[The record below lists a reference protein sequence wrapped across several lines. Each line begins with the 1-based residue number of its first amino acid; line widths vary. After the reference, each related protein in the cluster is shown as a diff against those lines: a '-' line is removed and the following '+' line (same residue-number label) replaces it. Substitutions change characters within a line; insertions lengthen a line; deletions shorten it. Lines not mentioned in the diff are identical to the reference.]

1 MSKTA
6 FLFSGQGAQTV
17 GMMKDIAD
25 ASEDARLVFE
35 TADRVLGRS
44 ISKLC
49 FDGSQEELNLTHN
62 TQPCMLA
69 AELAAL
75 AALNE
80 KGIKPDVVAGFS
92 LGEYAA
98 LVAAGVI
105 TLEDAFRIIQIRADA
120 MQNACPVGKG
130 AMAAITKQDA
140 ATVQTLCDEAEGY
153 VVPVNYNCP
162 GQIVVSGEAEAV
174 DQVCALAKSRK
185 IRAIKLSVS
194 VPSHCALMAPAAE
207 KLAETFKTVDFQI
220 PVLPCYSDV
229 DAQPYTQ
236 DTDVASQLCKQVQ
249 SPVLWEQVMRNM
261 YADGVRA
268 FVEIGPGSTLTSFVK
283 KTLENVEMFSVNSLE
298 GLLDYSKCSLSR
310 GIRC

>member
-1 MSKTA
+1 MSNTA

-25 ASEDARLVFE
+25 ASEAARAVFE

-44 ISKLC
+44 ISKIC
-49 FDGSQEELNLTHN
+49 FEGPQEELNLTHN

-69 AELAAL
+69 AELATF
-75 AALNE
+75 AAL
-80 KGIKPDVVAGFS
+80 KAQGIEPDVVAGFS

-120 MQNACPVGKG
+120 MQDACPVGKG

-162 GQIVVSGEAEAV
+162 GQIVVSGESEAV

-194 VPSHCALMAPAAE
+194 VPSHCALMSPAAS
-207 KLAETFKTVDFQI
+207 KLAETFKTIDFHTPI
-220 PVLPCYSDV
+220 LPCYSDV
-229 DAQPYTQ
+229 DAQPYAQ
-236 DTDVASQLCKQVQ
+236 NADVADQLCRQVQ

-261 YADGVRA
+261 YADGVRT
-268 FVEIGPGSTLTSFVK
+268 FVEIGPGTTLSKFVA
-283 KTLENVEMFSVNSLE
+283 KTIENARIYSINSQENFEEFLRDME
-298 GLLDYSKCSLSR
+298 DA
-310 GIRC
+310 

>member
-25 ASEDARLVFE
+25 ASEAARAVFE

-49 FDGSQEELNLTHN
+49 FEGPQGDLNLTHN

-69 AELAAL
+69 AELATF
-75 AALNE
+75 AALKE
-80 KGIKPDVVAGFS
+80 KGIEPDVVAGFS

-105 TLEDAFRIIQIRADA
+105 MLEDAFRIIQIRADA
-120 MQNACPVGKG
+120 MQDACPVGKG

-140 ATVQTLCDEAEGY
+140 ATVQALCDEVEGY

-162 GQIVVSGEAEAV
+162 GQIVVSGENEAV
-174 DQVCALAKSRK
+174 DQVCVIAKSRK
-185 IRAIKLSVS
+185 IRAIKLAVS

-207 KLAETFKTVDFQI
+207 KLEEEFKTVHFGRTTI
-220 PVLPCYSDV
+220 PCYSDV
-229 DAQPYTQ
+229 DAQPYNAEA
-236 DTDVASQLCKQVQ
+236 DIAGQLCRQVQ
-249 SPVLWEQVMRNM
+249 SPVLWELLLHNI
-261 YADGVRA
+261 YSAGVRC

-283 KTLENVEMFSVNSLE
+283 KTLNEVEMFSVNSWE
-298 GLLDYSKCSLSR
+298 GLLDFCYNR
-310 GIRC
+310 

>member
-1 MSKTA
+1 MRKTA

-25 ASEDARLVFE
+25 ASESARAVFE
-35 TADRVLGRS
+35 IADRVLGRN
-44 ISKLC
+44 ISTLC
-49 FDGSQEELNLTHN
+49 FEGPQEELNLTHN

-75 AALNE
+75 AALKE
-80 KGIKPDVVAGFS
+80 QGIEPDVVAGFS

-105 TLEDAFRIIQIRADA
+105 TLEDVFRIIQIRADA
-120 MQNACPVGKG
+120 MQDACPLGKG

-140 ATVQTLCDEAEGY
+140 ATVQALCDEAEGY

-194 VPSHCALMAPAAE
+194 VPSHCALMVPAAE
-207 KLAETFKTVDFQI
+207 KLAEVFKTVDFHT

-229 DAQPYTQ
+229 DAQPYTH

-249 SPVLWEQVMRNM
+249 SPVLWEQVMKNM
-261 YADGVRA
+261 YEDGVRA

-283 KTLENVEMFSVNSLE
+283 KTLEDVEMYSMNTWEALE
-298 GLLDYSKCSLSR
+298 EYHK
-310 GIRC
+310 